1 MNSPDKKSLVTIKN
15 SDVDII
21 HSRRTKRS
29 QPSWL
34 ANMSCTSGK

>member
-1 MNSPDKKSLVTIKN
+1 MHSLVKN
-15 SDVDII
+15 PDVDIS

-34 ANMSCTSGK
+34 ASMSCTSGK